1 MKRKLQKAVSVLLV
15 FSMLCCVLAFTPI
28 GAGAAET
35 DETVAA
41 STVKTRDEAVA
52 WLRAQE
58 GARYDIDGAYG
69 SQCSDFTSAY
79 VNYVLTGNPYGGRIG
94 VYNANQYS
102 NAGLYPSDWQVIQ
115 NTATFVPQP
124 GDIFIVNGA
133 DSRYGHTGVVIS
145 STVNTA
151 TIADQN
157 GMSDWSLDYGSPA
170 HIHDITWTGSG
181 TWAPTFFVRPC
192 FETWHNPEGTVDV
205 IEGGNGKIHVRGWA
219 FDRDDFGNQI
229 PIHVYIGG
237 RSGDANA
244 EGHSI
249 TANTQRTD
257 VNSVYG
263 CGDWHGFDADISTS
277 KRGNQPVYIYALNI
291 GGGNDNPQIGE
302 GTANIKEPTI
312 VANSITI
319 NKSTLSLEIGKSE
332 TLTATVLPTDA
343 TDKTIT
349 WTSSNPNVATVSNG
363 KVTAVAAGK
372 ASVTAKTTNGKI
384 ASCLVTVREINSL
397 KALSVPSIN
406 IGDTIDLD
414 KDLDGMTVE
423 IEYSDSSKEIVTY
436 HNNCLSNDK
445 VSYKSGSYSWH
456 GDVYSFSE
464 LDPAEMWVEDICL
477 SIDIMKMNIKS
488 ISVNKLPNNTEYLT
502 TQGINGHAYAQ
513 LEGILI
519 DVTMTNGQTYTCGI
533 NDFGYE
539 LECSEVDVT
548 KVGRSKVTLTYADKT
563 AEFYV
568 NVVERADD
576 PLDGKIKD
584 IVINQLPSKV
594 FTKSL
599 TLDEINSINYVTNE
613 EQDIIGVRIGENDTV
628 LSLEELW
635 DTYMVNKNMD
645 GTQIT
650 VYYVNGTSKVLNF
663 NGEDEGPRYMD
674 ERSWYSF
681 GENDNEITV
690 YIDDIGDYQ
699 ATITIADYVKTFTAN
714 HAEENMPSAISLNK
728 TTISLNVSD
737 SEALTATIT
746 PSSATNKTVKWT
758 SSNEKIATVSGGK
771 VTAVAAG
778 TAIIT
783 ATTVN
788 GKTATCQVTVKAS
801 VSPDAAQYKM
811 SNATACAGSNV
822 ELIVSIENNPGII
835 SMRNQVEYDAS
846 ALELVGVEDC
856 KLLAGYTNPS
866 PTINSPYSLRWADSL
881 ATQNNT
887 ANGNLVKLSFRIKE
901 DTSVGDY
908 VVSVKHNEARDTMGT
923 KVEFASADATISVI
937 DFLLGDIDNDGEISD
952 WDAILLNRFL
962 ADWPITINEKAAD
975 IDKDG
980 EISDWDAITLER
992 YLAGWDI
999 KL

>member
-52 WLRAQE
+52 WLNSQN
-58 GARYDIDGAYG
+58 GATYDFNGANG
-69 SQCSDFTSAY
+69 TQCVEFVKAY
-79 VNYVLTGNPYGGRIG
+79 VNWLMTGNAWQDVWNRPTLNGNTIWQNSLWGELG
-94 VYNANQYS
+94 WAVYYNSADFM
-102 NAGLYPSDWQVIQ
+102 PE
-115 NTATFVPQP
+115 P
-124 GDIFIVNGA
+124 GDIFSAGTNNGN
-133 DSRYGHTGVVIS
+133 HTGIVIS
-145 STVNTA
+145 SDLNTA
-151 TIADQN
+151 VIADANARDSEWSN
-157 GMSDWSLDYGSPA
+157 GDPVLIHTINWRSASSDSPYGATHYIRPNF
-170 HIHDITWTGSG
+170 TSG
-181 TWAPTFFVRPC
+181 G
-192 FETWHNPEGTVDV
+192 HNPEGTVDV

-263 CGDWHGFDADISTS
+263 CGDWHGFDAEISTS

-302 GTANIKEPTI
+302 GTANISEAVDPIDVGSIFYAKLAHADSGKYITQENSNGENGSNVALYQDDEEYGSDSYQLWKFERQVDLSYKITNIKTGHCLDVYGSYTANETNIQAHTDNDGNNQRWYFVYGNGSAFSLVPKCAQNSAIDLPGNKSENGANIQLYQRNQSAAQLFDVYQIEFLLGETKYNGNTYKLFNNPVSWDLAKEICAEKGGHLVTI
-312 VANSITI
+312 TSEAEEKAVSDLRSKCSNPYVWIGATSESGSWKWVTGESLSYTNWDSGQPDNYEGKEKYACIWGNGKWNDYDNDAYLYVNCYICEFDKIEPSSVTLS
-319 NKSTLSLEIGKSE
+319 KSTLSLEVGKTE
-332 TLTATVLPTDA
+332 TLTATVSPTNA
-343 TDKTIT
+343 TDKTVT
-349 WTSSNPNVATVSNG
+349 WTSSDSKVATVANG
-363 KVTAVAAGK
+363 KVSAVGAGP
-372 ASVTAKTTNGKI
+372 ATITAKTT
-384 ASCLVTVREINSL
+384 
-397 KALSVPSIN
+397 
-406 IGDTIDLD
+406 
-414 KDLDGMTVE
+414 
-423 IEYSDSSKEIVTY
+423 
-436 HNNCLSNDK
+436 
-445 VSYKSGSYSWH
+445 
-456 GDVYSFSE
+456 
-464 LDPAEMWVEDICL
+464 
-477 SIDIMKMNIKS
+477 
-488 ISVNKLPNNTEYLT
+488 
-502 TQGINGHAYAQ
+502 
-513 LEGILI
+513 
-519 DVTMTNGQTYTCGI
+519 
-533 NDFGYE
+533 
-539 LECSEVDVT
+539 
-548 KVGRSKVTLTYADKT
+548 
-563 AEFYV
+563 
-568 NVVERADD
+568 
-576 PLDGKIKD
+576 
-584 IVINQLPSKV
+584 
-594 FTKSL
+594 
-599 TLDEINSINYVTNE
+599 
-613 EQDIIGVRIGENDTV
+613 
-628 LSLEELW
+628 
-635 DTYMVNKNMD
+635 
-645 GTQIT
+645 
-650 VYYVNGTSKVLNF
+650 
-663 NGEDEGPRYMD
+663 
-674 ERSWYSF
+674 
-681 GENDNEITV
+681 
-690 YIDDIGDYQ
+690 
-699 ATITIADYVKTFTAN
+699 
-714 HAEENMPSAISLNK
+714 
-728 TTISLNVSD
+728 
-737 SEALTATIT
+737 
-746 PSSATNKTVKWT
+746 
-758 SSNEKIATVSGGK
+758 
-771 VTAVAAG
+771 
-778 TAIIT
+778 
-783 ATTVN
+783 N